1 MNAKSRNL
9 PIVGR
14 GDIVDNGDMTS
25 SVVIKR
31 PGDNQLYKSRMIKS
45 KLENQSN
52 LAKRLTKTRIS

>member
-1 MNAKSRNL
+1 MQNQEDF

-45 KLENQSN
+45 KLENQSD